1 MLDDELHQMVEK
13 LLLLKMQMPESA
25 QGQRL
30 DQLNQY
36 IAAELKRLQG
46 VISTSKEERLTDW
59 QALDELFL
67 TLLAKMS

>member
-1 MLDDELHQMVEK
+1 
-13 LLLLKMQMPESA
+13 MQMPESA